1 MILINT
7 DIDKLLD
14 ATEDMADEDDF
25 SFIIRRIEIDTLLDK
40 TQDW

>member
-14 ATEDMADEDDF
+14 ATEDMEDDF
-25 SFIIRRIEIDTLLDK
+25 SFIIRRIEIDSLLEK